1 MFVKQITME
10 EALRLAANGNEV
22 MTLVPGEEEC
32 DWREMMP
39 DTLQNMLSRVMF
51 FRGEPALIKT
61 EFGGCHEKGIELRTD
76 K

>member
-51 FRGEPALIKT
+51 FRGEP
-61 EFGGCHEKGIELRTD
+61 GIRVIVIS
-76 K
+76 